1 MSPDFAQEKGG
12 KKQNPSAASVSAPA
26 PVKSQQTQ
34 EQPEP
39 QQAEEAAAL
48 KAEKPKKEKKDK
60 KKDKAI
66 KTESVEELTP
76 AAEPRKEGEK
86 QKKKDKRQPKEEA
99 KTEVKAE
106 IKTEVKAEVVK
117 TEAKTES
124 TEHVQ
129 SERNARRR
137 EVREFLRQVQAR
149 KDQQARPED
158 KSVMIYGLGQDVT
171 QKQLAKKIKK
181 IAPASK
187 IELKSEE
194 KTQKQFALVQFEKI
208 DSVQVAIQKLD
219 HHIFK
224 GAMLKV
230 VSMANAGPAGAKGD
244 PKATKEGLR
253 MIVRNL
259 AFQTTDEDLEKL
271 FVAYGPLFEARVV
284 RMPVDEEAA
293 AADPNALGRSRGF
306 GFVQYRDVNDAKLAV
321 EKLNGHKIKGR
332 EMIVDFA
339 LSKTQYLEQ
348 QKEQQDAPAAD
359 DEDGEENDDGEE
371 AGTDDEAGEDSEIEG
386 SLNGDDDEEMEDDD
400 DDDEEDDE
408 PAAPKVDT
416 DAQRNRTIFIR
427 NLSFQSTE
435 EGLKE
440 FFSTFGAVDYAR
452 VVYDKGSG
460 LSKGVAFVR
469 FKDIAVADRV
479 IQRGELAQQN
489 NQPQSKYKKKDKKE
503 NLFTLSALAD
513 GDALMLDG
521 RMLSIT
527 RAVNKDD
534 ADRLTET
541 RSTERKNKDK
551 RNLYLAYEGTIN
563 VNKVADVELMMPK
576 IDIDKR
582 HRAIREKKEKL
593 KNPMYFVSPVRLS
606 VRNLGTHVDEKQLK
620 DLFREAATNGMKQ
633 NKVDNAEVKRELLP
647 SKASVPVKVK
657 MAKVVRDT
665 EAAKAGKEARSRGY
679 GFVEFSEH
687 VHALAALRVVNNMP
701 AYTSLA
707 AGGNA
712 KAVNGKAKSD
722 NEKSRLIVEFALENH
737 GKLKLREK
745 RKTDADKK
753 REEAKVLLEA
763 QGGGS
768 KKKDAKKKSRGQRQR
783 ENKKLAKEEPQ
794 EEAKTD
800 GKPVKKA
807 AVVVTSKP
815 QPKKRQRAE
824 ASGHADVDAAMASAD
839 GDARSS
845 KKAKKPTSRK
855 ERKHA
860 KEVEQERSFD
870 DLVRTYK
877 KDLFGEKKPAASAGG
892 DSGAAD
898 SAANRWFD

>member
-1 MSPDFAQEKGG
+1 MPMVLGSDFAQEKG
-12 KKQNPSAASVSAPA
+12 KKQNTSAVTSTAAA
-26 PVKSQQTQ
+26 PVKTQQQ
-34 EQPEP
+34 EQPETS
-39 QQAEEAAAL
+39 QAEESEES
-48 KAEKPKKEKKDK
+48 KTEKKPKTEKPKKEKKDK
-60 KKDKAI
+60 AI
-66 KTESVEELTP
+66 KTEMAGEPTSVVKEE
-76 AAEPRKEGEK
+76 KQ
-86 QKKKDKRQPKEEA
+86 QKKKEVKTQLKTEP
-99 KTEVKAE
+99 KTEVK
-106 IKTEVKAEVVK
+106 
-117 TEAKTES
+117 TES
-124 TEHVQ
+124 SEHVQ

-137 EVREFLRQVQAR
+137 EVREFLRQVQLR

-171 QKQLAKKIKK
+171 LKQLAKKIKK
-181 IAPASK
+181 IASASK
-187 IELKSEE
+187 VELKSEE
-194 KTQKQFALVQFEKI
+194 KTHKQFALVQFDKI
-208 DSVQVAIQKLD
+208 DSVQLAIQKLD

-230 VSMANAGPAGAKGD
+230 VSMKNAGPTGTKGD
-244 PKATKEGLR
+244 PKTTKEGLR
-253 MIVRNL
+253 LIVRNL

-271 FVAYGPLFEARVV
+271 FEAHGPLFEARVV

-321 EKLNGHKIKGR
+321 EKVNGHKIKGR

-348 QKEQQDAPAAD
+348 QKERQDAP
-359 DEDGEENDDGEE
+359 EGEEEGVENEDD
-371 AGTDDEAGEDSEIEG
+371 EDSEIEG
-386 SLNGDDDEEMEDDD
+386 SLNGDDEDEDMDAE
-400 DDDEEDDE
+400 EEDTE
-408 PAAPKVDT
+408 PSAPKVDT
-416 DAQRNRTIFIR
+416 DAQRDRTIFIR

-435 EGLKE
+435 DGLKE

-469 FKDIAVADRV
+469 FKDRAVADRV

-551 RNLYLAYEGTIN
+551 RNMYLAYEGTIN

-582 HRAIREKKEKL
+582 HRAIKEKKEKL

-647 SKASVPVKVK
+647 AKAGVPVKVK

-665 EAAKAGKEARSRGY
+665 ESAKPGKEARSRGY

-701 AYTSLA
+701 AYTSFA

-712 KAVNGKAKSD
+712 KAANGKTKSD

-745 RKTDADKK
+745 RKADAEKK
-753 REEAKVLLEA
+753 REEAKVLQEA
-763 QGGGS
+763 QGGSS
-768 KKKDAKKKSRGQRQR
+768 KKEAKKKSRGQRQR

-800 GKPVKKA
+800 GKAAELAKKA
-807 AVVVTSKP
+807 AVVTSKP
-815 QPKKRQRAE
+815 QIKKRQRAE
-824 ASGHADVDAAMASAD
+824 ASGHDDVDAAMASID

-845 KKAKKPTSRK
+845 KKAKKPASRK

-870 DLVRTYK
+870 ALVSSYK
-877 KDLFGEKKPAASAGG
+877 KDLFGEVAVRKPAAGG
-892 DSGAAD
+892 DSEEAD
-898 SAANRWFD
+898 SVANRWFD

>member
-1 MSPDFAQEKGG
+1 MKPKPTEQ
-12 KKQNPSAASVSAPA
+12 
-26 PVKSQQTQ
+26 
-34 EQPEP
+34 QPEP
-39 QQAEEAAAL
+39 QQAEEAAAP

-66 KTESVEELTP
+66 KTE
-76 AAEPRKEGEK
+76 AAEEPTVVAEPTQTEDKK
-86 QKKKDKRQPKEEA
+86 QKKKEKKQLKEEA
-99 KTEVKAE
+99 KTEVKVEA
-106 IKTEVKAEVVK
+106 VKAEVK
-117 TEAKTES
+117 TEPSA
-124 TEHVQ
+124 EHVQ

-194 KTQKQFALVQFEKI
+194 KTQKQFALVQFEKV

-271 FVAYGPLFEARVV
+271 FEAYGPLFEARVV
-284 RMPVDEEAA
+284 RMPVDEETA
-293 AADPNALGRSRGF
+293 AADPTALGRSRGF

-359 DEDGEENDDGEE
+359 DDEDDDGEENDEE

-386 SLNGDDDEEMEDDD
+386 SLNGDEDEDMDDDE
-400 DDDEEDDE
+400 DEEDDE

-469 FKDIAVADRV
+469 FKDIDVADRV
-479 IQRGELAQQN
+479 IQRGELAQQS
-489 NQPQSKYKKKDKKE
+489 NQPQSKYKKKDKKKE

-647 SKASVPVKVK
+647 AKASVPVKVK

-701 AYTSLA
+701 AYTALA

-712 KAVNGKAKSD
+712 KAANGKAKSD

-745 RKTDADKK
+745 RKSDADKK

-794 EEAKTD
+794 DEESKTEGKLAK
-800 GKPVKKA
+800 PAKKA
-807 AVVVTSKP
+807 AVVTSKP
-815 QPKKRQRAE
+815 QPKKRQRVE
-824 ASGHADVDAAMASAD
+824 GSGHADVDAAMASVD

-877 KDLFGEKKPAASAGG
+877 KDLFGEKKPAAAAGG